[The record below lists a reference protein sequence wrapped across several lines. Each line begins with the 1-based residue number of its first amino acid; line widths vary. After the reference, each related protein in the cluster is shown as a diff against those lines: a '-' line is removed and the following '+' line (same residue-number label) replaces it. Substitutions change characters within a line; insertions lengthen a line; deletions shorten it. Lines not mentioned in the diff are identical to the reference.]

1 MEQLGQRPGGSLSSS
16 VWLEQRVCKY
26 AIERML
32 RGEAGEVGGPSLTSR
47 PGWHSGAA
55 LPHPHSAT
63 WHSCPCDTK
72 APHQQNSS
80 FLPPRPAP
88 PSVRQRAMGGGW
100 HLHRCQS
107 GGKMATSGV
116 SEQVPL
122 AVAEPRQPQAGLHP
136 GAEAGL
142 P

>member
-1 MEQLGQRPGGSLSSS
+1 MR
-16 VWLEQRVCKY
+16 LEERVCRRTT
-26 AIERML
+26 ERML
-32 RGEAGEVGGPSLTSR
+32 TGEAGEAGGPSLTSG

-63 WHSCPCDTK
+63 WHSCPCDTS

-100 HLHRCQS
+100 QVPVGRKHGYFRSLRTGSFC
-107 GGKMATSGV
+107 GGPAAPTSGRTASRGRGSPTMTGPFRV
-116 SEQVPL
+116 Y
-122 AVAEPRQPQAGLHP
+122 PQRSVLT
-136 GAEAGL
+136 
-142 P
+142 